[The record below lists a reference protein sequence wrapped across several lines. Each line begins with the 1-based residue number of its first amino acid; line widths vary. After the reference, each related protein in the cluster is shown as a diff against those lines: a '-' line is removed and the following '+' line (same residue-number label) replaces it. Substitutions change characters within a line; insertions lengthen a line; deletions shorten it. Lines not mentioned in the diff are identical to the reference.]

1 MTLMGMYAEKTRCKT
16 PASLFENGVLAMAQ
30 LIDGKKLAEDV
41 VSTVKTET
49 EKLVAATG
57 TVPGIAVVIVGEDPA
72 SQVYVASKSRK
83 ARECGFHSVQHD
95 LPETATEEEL
105 LALIDGLNND
115 PAIHGILVQLPLPK
129 HIDSGRVIQAISPD
143 KDVDGFHF
151 INVGKLGTGEVD
163 TAFVPCTPAGAMIM
177 IERVHGRDL
186 SGLNAVVIGRS
197 NIVGK
202 PMFNLLLA
210 ANATVTVAHSRT
222 KDLPAIARSA
232 DILVAAVGR
241 PQMVKRDW
249 VKPGATV
256 IDVGINRIPA
266 PEKGEGKTR
275 LVGDVDFTEAE
286 KVAGAITPVPGG
298 VGPMTIGMLMA
309 NTLVAACR
317 SAGVKKPQF

>member
-1 MTLMGMYAEKTRCKT
+1 
-16 PASLFENGVLAMAQ
+16 MAQ

-57 TVPGIAVVIVGEDPA
+57 IVPGIAVVIVGEDPA
-72 SQVYVASKSRK
+72 SQVYVASKSKK
-83 ARECGFHSVQHD
+83 AKECGFHSVQHD
-95 LPETATEEEL
+95 LPETASEQEL
-105 LALIDGLNND
+105 LDLIESLNND

-129 HIDSGRVIQAISPD
+129 HIDSGRVIQTISPD

-151 INVGKLGTGEVD
+151 INVGKLGTGEVE

-177 IERVHGRDL
+177 IERIHGRDL

-222 KDLPAIARSA
+222 KDLPAIACTA

-241 PQMVKRDW
+241 PQMVKGDW

-266 PEKGEGKTR
+266 PERGEGRTR
-275 LVGDVDFTEAE
+275 LVGDVDFVEAE

-298 VGPMTIGMLMA
+298 VGPMTIAMLMA
-309 NTLVAACR
+309 NTLTAACR
-317 SAGVKKPQF
+317 TAGVKKPVF

>member
-1 MTLMGMYAEKTRCKT
+1 
-16 PASLFENGVLAMAQ
+16 MAQ

-41 VSTVKTET
+41 ISTVKTET
-49 EKLVAATG
+49 EKLVSATG

-83 ARECGFHSVQHD
+83 AKECGFHSVQHD
-95 LPETATEEEL
+95 LPENASEKEL
-105 LALIDGLNND
+105 LDLIGSLNAD

-129 HIDSGRVIQAISPD
+129 HIDAGRVIQTISPD

-151 INVGKLGTGEVD
+151 INVGKLGTGEVE

-177 IERVHGRDL
+177 IERIHGRDL
-186 SGLNAVVIGRS
+186 SGLDAVVIGRS

-222 KDLPAIARSA
+222 RDLPEIARRA

-241 PQMVKRDW
+241 PQMVKGDW

-266 PEKGEGKTR
+266 PERGEGKTR
-275 LVGDVDFTEAE
+275 LVGDVDFAEAE

-298 VGPMTIGMLMA
+298 VGPMTIAMLMA
-309 NTLVAACR
+309 NTLTAACR
-317 SAGVKKPQF
+317 AAGVKKPVF